1 MSRKA
6 LTYDFSS
13 QLGRDVASDDL
24 VSLMQEEDE
33 FAEQRQ
39 ILEEMKPKLREKFEQ
54 IRELVESE
62 IHAVLRN
69 RYALGEHFQALYDDE
84 TDNGAKVYGKHAV
97 QNICRLLGI
106 DKTLVNNCMRFV
118 QVYSRAD
125 LDMLCTRLLPRN
137 EHLSWSHVRCLVQE
151 DDDKRREQLLEK
163 TFNEGLTCSELDYA
177 IRCGNDHESNKGGR
191 PLKIPASF
199 DGMVQQQ
206 KKFAEEWER
215 RSQKVWSHPTH
226 SLVVKAAELAEEEVT
241 EERLKEAAELA
252 YQLRVV
258 ADEANRAAD
267 KAEAVVH
274 NFERILA
281 ERKASAGSPA
291 KSVPRR
297 LLRS

>member
-1 MSRKA
+1 MLSK
-6 LTYDFSS
+6 
-13 QLGRDVASDDL
+13 
-24 VSLMQEEDE
+24 
-33 FAEQRQ
+33 
-39 ILEEMKPKLREKFEQ
+39 
-54 IRELVESE
+54 
-62 IHAVLRN
+62 
-69 RYALGEHFQALYDDE
+69 
-84 TDNGAKVYGKHAV
+84 
-97 QNICRLLGI
+97 NICRLLGI

-177 IRCGNDHESNKGGR
+177 IRCGDDHESNKGGR

-226 SLVVKAAELAEEEVT
+226 SLAVKAAELAEEEVT
-241 EERLKEAAELA
+241 EERLKQAAELA
-252 YQLRVV
+252 YELRVV
-258 ADEANRAAD
+258 ADEANRAAE

-274 NFERILA
+274 NFERHPGGT
-281 ERKASAGSPA
+281 EGS
-291 KSVPRR
+291 RR
-297 LLRS
+297 LHGEKRPCRCNPEEGRSASQ